1 MKPLLLILTSVVL
14 IGATPGPAQPPREG
28 QGRDSRPE
36 ARRPGP
42 SGDERRPEFRGD
54 RTGPDR
60 PMPGPQGRQSF
71 GPRGQDQMRGPSG
84 RADMFRQEMMHRRME
99 AMSRLRQQWGQR
111 GPFPDRPGFQGRPFG
126 AAPGPQGFRPE
137 FRGQGPGQFGPERGR
152 EMPRMNPGPD
162 IRAERGRPDSARERG
177 VQPAPSPRSR
187 EQAEAFNDNPDV
199 KKAREGLEKAR
210 RSLAEAE
217 KRLDQAAQSARSKA
231 SPEKKA
237 EGEKKE
243 KKRDEK
249 GR

>member
-1 MKPLLLILTSVVL
+1 MKPLILILTSAVL
-14 IGATPGPAQPPREG
+14 IGATPGPAQPSREG

-54 RTGPDR
+54 RAGPDR
-60 PMPGPQGRQSF
+60 PMPGPQARPSF
-71 GPRGQDQMRGPSG
+71 APRGQEQMRGPSG
-84 RADMFRQEMMHRRME
+84 RADAFRQEMMHRRME
-99 AMSRLRQQWGQR
+99 AMSRMRQQWGQR
-111 GPFPDRPGFQGRPFG
+111 GPFPGRPGFQGRSFG
-126 AAPGPQGFRPE
+126 PGPQGFRPE
-137 FRGQGPGQFGPERGR
+137 FRGQGPAQFGPERGR

-162 IRAERGRPDSARERG
+162 MRSERGRPQAGNERG
-177 VQPAPSPRSR
+177 AQPSPSPRSR
-187 EQAEAFNDNPDV
+187 EQADAFQDNPDV

-217 KRLDQAAQSARSKA
+217 KRLDQAVQSARTKS
-231 SPEKKA
+231 SPEKKP

-243 KKRDEK
+243 KKRDDK

>member
-1 MKPLLLILTSVVL
+1 MKPLLLILTSAVL

-54 RTGPDR
+54 RAGPDR
-60 PMPGPQGRQSF
+60 PMPGPQGRSSF
-71 GPRGQDQMRGPSG
+71 SPRGQEQMRGPSG
-84 RADMFRQEMMHRRME
+84 RADAFRQEMMHRRME
-99 AMSRLRQQWGQR
+99 AMSRMRQQWGQR
-111 GPFPDRPGFQGRPFG
+111 GPFPGRPGFQGRSFG
-126 AAPGPQGFRPE
+126 PGPQGFRPE
-137 FRGQGPGQFGPERGR
+137 FRGQGPAQFGPERGR

-162 IRAERGRPDSARERG
+162 MRSERGRPQAGNERG
-177 VQPAPSPRSR
+177 AQPSPSPRSR
-187 EQAEAFNDNPDV
+187 EQAEAFQDNPDV

-217 KRLDQAAQSARSKA
+217 KRLDQAVQSARTKS
-231 SPEKKA
+231 SPEKKP
-237 EGEKKE
+237 EGEKKD
-243 KKRDEK
+243 KKRDDK